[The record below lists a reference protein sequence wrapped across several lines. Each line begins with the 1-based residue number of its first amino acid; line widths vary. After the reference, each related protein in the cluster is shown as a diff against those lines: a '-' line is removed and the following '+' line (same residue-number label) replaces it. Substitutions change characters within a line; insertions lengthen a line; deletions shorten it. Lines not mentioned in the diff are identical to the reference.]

1 MIGYPRNVLLA
12 TDGTEDSTRAAHA
25 ALALA
30 ASSGAE
36 LHVVHVGQAAPSN
49 VSGTAMR
56 PALPGEPPG
65 YAERQARMLLDRQV
79 GEIQAEGGTVT
90 EAHLKMGRPAAEVIA
105 LAADTG
111 ADMLVI
117 GSGGPHQMR
126 RAVAATT
133 RRAAMGK
140 VADALVRTAPCPV
153 LVVRGDGVLGEK
165 DAGRATAGGNER
177 GQGE

>member
-1 MIGYPRNVLLA
+1 MVGYPRNIMLA

-36 LHVVHVGQAAPSN
+36 LHVAHVGQPAPSN
-49 VSGTAMR
+49 VGASAMR

-79 GEIQAEGGTVT
+79 EEIRAEGGTVA
-90 EAHLKMGRPAAEVIA
+90 EAHLRMGRPAAEVVA
-105 LAADTG
+105 LAAETG

-117 GSGGPHQMR
+117 GGGGPHQMR

-140 VADALVRTAPCPV
+140 VADAVVRTAPCPV
-153 LVVRGDGVLGEK
+153 LVVRGDGVLGAEG
-165 DAGRATAGGNER
+165 AGRAVAGEIEGP
-177 GQGE
+177 